1 MKRFW
6 AILCAAAAV
15 VGLLGP
21 AAASAENTAGGVE
34 LTCLNIGKADC
45 LILRAGSRAYLVDA
59 GSVQTYPALTAALD
73 ELGIEALDGVFL
85 THCHADHL
93 GGIMPL
99 ALSGMPV
106 GTWYASSVYYNT
118 DLQDHP
124 IAVAA
129 AARGVQPVFLSPGD
143 RIEAD
148 DGMYFDVLGPLRT
161 DTENENNNSLV
172 MRFVSP
178 FGSIL
183 LTGDMKLDEEADLI
197 GAGLLQRSDVLK
209 CGHHGDNKA
218 TGEALLEIVRPKIAL
233 ISTSTLEEPDTPAKS
248 TLKRLNGCG
257 CAVYVTQDASDAWQV
272 VMTDEG
278 MTVSDVTWQKIPRRV
293 TGIVMAIDVQE
304 DVLSL
309 LNTGT
314 DAVILSGT
322 AVASTRGNE
331 LFYPEDFILEPGVK
345 YLIGSRTTK
354 VRCDQILDD
363 KRIWHKSKKD
373 IALLYDAY
381 GRLIAGCDNGMDE

>member
-1 MKRFW
+1 MKRFF
-6 AILCAAAAV
+6 ALLCAAAAV

-21 AAASAENTAGGVE
+21 AAAFAEDAGKVE

-45 LILRAGSRAYLVDA
+45 LILRAGSRAYLIDA
-59 GSVQTYPALTAALD
+59 GCVQNYPALAAALD
-73 ELGIEALDGVFL
+73 ELGVEALDGVFL
-85 THCHADHL
+85 THCHNDHQ

-99 ALSGMPV
+99 ARSGMPV
-106 GTWYASSVYYNT
+106 GAWYASSIYYNT
-118 DLQDHP
+118 DPQDHP
-124 IAVAA
+124 IAAA
-129 AARGVQPVFLSPGD
+129 AAVRGVQPVFLSSGD
-143 RIEAD
+143 RIEVD
-148 DGMYFDVLGPLRT
+148 EGMYFDVLGPLRT

-178 FGSIL
+178 CGSIL

-248 TLKRLNGCG
+248 TLKRLNSFG

-272 VMTDEG
+272 VMTSDG
-278 MTVSDVTWQKIPRRV
+278 MTVTDVVWQKIPRRV

-309 LNTGT
+309 LNTGSA
-314 DAVILSGT
+314 AVSLSGT
-322 AVASTRGNE
+322 AIASTRGNE
-331 LFYPEDFILEPGVK
+331 LFYPEDIILEPGVK

-354 VRCDQILDD
+354 GQCDQILDD